1 MNKRQTLSKRCQ
13 ELEKENFK
21 LKRVIL
27 AIRTASVAVRV
38 SKQLSEAMG
47 SIQNAMV
54 ASQPKPTI
62 EDAKNAAEHQ
72 LNQIG
77 YEVVTENI
85 QRA

>member
-27 AIRTASVAVRV
+27 AIKTASVAIGVAEQF
-38 SKQLSEAMG
+38 SKAMG

>member
-21 LKRVIL
+21 LKRVVL

-38 SKQLSEAMG
+38 SQQLSEAMG

-62 EDAKNAAEHQ
+62 EDAKNATEHQ

-85 QRA
+85 